1 MTGPVMRSTA
11 ITGPATHSSTSDANY
26 PSTPAASYPSNPATS
41 YHSTAPTPAAT
52 LAASYA
58 SAQAS
63 TPASTPA
70 STAAATHGDYVSG
83 EQYRYA
89 LTNFVRTFYPK
100 YIITFPLISLL
111 ISHMDSNSDPN
122 SLRPSHIRKSRNS
135 GPSSK
140 SRSGRSHGSKH
151 A

>member
-1 MTGPVMRSTA
+1 MTGPVMRTTV

-26 PSTPAASYPSNPATS
+26 ASTPAASYP
-41 YHSTAPTPAAT
+41 STAPTPAAT

-63 TPASTPA
+63 TPASTP
-70 STAAATHGDYVSG
+70 SSAAAAGDYVSG

-100 YIITFPLISLL
+100 YIITFPLIS
-111 ISHMDSNSDPN
+111 
-122 SLRPSHIRKSRNS
+122 PSYFPY
-135 GPSSK
+135 GF
-140 SRSGRSHGSKH
+140 
-151 A
+151 